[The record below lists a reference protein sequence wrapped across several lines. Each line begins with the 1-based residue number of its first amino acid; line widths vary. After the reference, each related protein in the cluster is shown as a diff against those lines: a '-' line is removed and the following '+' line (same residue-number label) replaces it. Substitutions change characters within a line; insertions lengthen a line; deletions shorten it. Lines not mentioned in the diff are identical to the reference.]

1 MAKRGRP
8 RKIASPAAMAKAWE
22 AYKEKC
28 DHYTVPVCEFSA
40 KNSEF
45 VEDRV
50 KKRISYTIEG
60 FCVFLGLSRVN
71 FHETY
76 AKDPA
81 FHNIVTRIR
90 EECEVDVRAKFE
102 TGTIP
107 PQLAALWMSKF
118 GYTTKAETTSGTN
131 NELLQSLLDLER
143 GGG

>member
-22 AYKEKC
+22 EYKAQC
-28 DHYTVPVCEFSA
+28 DAYTVPVCEFSA

-45 VEDRV
+45 VEDKV

-60 FCVFLGLSRVN
+60 FCVFVGLIRSK
-71 FHETY
+71 FYETY
-76 AKDPA
+76 GNDPQYRD
-81 FHNIVTRIR
+81 IVTRIR

-118 GYTTKAETTSGTN
+118 GYSTRVDTAPAGE

-143 GGG
+143 GAE